1 MKHKAILS
9 ALIMATS
16 LFSLPGLAD
25 TATPQPGVTPQ
36 RGGTLNFL
44 AEPEPPVLTSLVST
58 SGAVMKVNAKVI
70 EGLLDYDFNM
80 NPVPQLATSW
90 SVSPDGK
97 EYTFHLR
104 QGVKWHDGKDFTS
117 ADVAFSIL
125 TVKQYNS
132 RGKGTFANVTEVKTP
147 DPYTAII
154 ELSQP
159 APYLLSAFSANEAP
173 IVPRHLYEGTNILSN
188 PHNTAPVGTGPFV
201 FKAWVRGSHIL
212 YERNP
217 NYWDQPKPYIDR
229 LVVKII
235 PDAATRTIALE
246 TGALDL
252 GSDTPIPMSE
262 MERIKKNPKL
272 GIETR
277 GYGYSPTQTRIEF
290 NLDNPYLKNLKVR
303 QAIAHS
309 INLDVL
315 KKVVWYGYASN
326 SPTGITPELTQFH
339 DSTPSPYN
347 FDIAKANKLLDEAGF
362 PRQANGIRFQL
373 VHDFM
378 PYGDSFKRVA
388 EYLKSALAKVGI
400 DVTIRSQ
407 DFATFVKRVY
417 TDRDFDFNNGSI
429 SNLFDPAVGVQRL
442 YWSKTYSPGVPFG
455 NGSHYSNPE
464 VDRLLEQAAVETDPA
479 KRVELYKQFQHII
492 ATEIPDLNLLQIN
505 RLTIYNKHVH
515 GFINGIQG
523 VNGSLADVW
532 IEQ

>member
-1 MKHKAILS
+1 MRKSILLPV
-9 ALIMATS
+9 LILAS
-16 LFSLPGLAD
+16 SVFSIPGQA
-25 TATPQPGVTPQ
+25 AEATPQ

-70 EGLLDYDFNM
+70 EGLLTYDFNM
-80 NPVPQLATSW
+80 QPIPQLATSW
-90 SVSPDGK
+90 AVSPDGK
-97 EYTFHLR
+97 QYTFHLR
-104 QGVKWHDGKDFTS
+104 KGVKWHDGQDFTS

-132 RGKGTFANVTEVKTP
+132 RAQGTFANVTEVKTP
-147 DPYTAII
+147 DPYTAIL
-154 ELSQP
+154 ELSKP

-173 IVPRHLYEGTNILSN
+173 MVPKHLYEGTDIMTN
-188 PHNTAPVGTGPFV
+188 PHNTAPIGTGPFI
-201 FKAWVRGSHIL
+201 FKEWVRGSHIL
-212 YERNP
+212 YVRNP
-217 NYWDQPKPYIDR
+217 NYWDKPKPYVDQ

-252 GSDTPIPMSE
+252 GSDSPVPLSE
-262 MERIKKNPKL
+262 IDRIKKNSKL

-309 INLDVL
+309 INIDVL
-315 KKVVWYGYASN
+315 KNVVWYGYAVK
-326 SPTGITPELTQFH
+326 SPTPITPELAAFH
-339 DSTPSPYN
+339 DNTPSPYA
-347 FDIAKANKLLDEAGF
+347 FDIAKANALLDEAGF
-362 PRQANGIRFQL
+362 PRQANGIRFKL
-373 VHDFM
+373 VHDYM

-388 EYLKSALAKVGI
+388 EYIKSSLAKVGI
-400 DVTIRSQ
+400 EVTIRSQ
-407 DFATFVKRVY
+407 DFATFIKRVY
-417 TDRDFDFNNGSI
+417 TDRDFDFDNGSI

-442 YWSKTYSPGVPFG
+442 YWSKTYKPGVPFG

-464 VDRLLEQAAVETDPA
+464 VDRLLEQAAIETDPA
-479 KRVELYKQFQHII
+479 KRVEMYQQFQRII
-492 ATEIPDLNLLQIN
+492 ATDIPDLNLLQIN
-505 RLTIYNKHVH
+505 RQTIYNKRVH
-515 GFINGIQG
+515 NFLTDIQG

-532 IEQ
+532 LEQ

>member
-1 MKHKAILS
+1 
-9 ALIMATS
+9 
-16 LFSLPGLAD
+16 
-25 TATPQPGVTPQ
+25 
-36 RGGTLNFL
+36 
-44 AEPEPPVLTSLVST
+44 
-58 SGAVMKVNAKVI
+58 MKVNDKVI

-90 SVSPDGK
+90 LVSPDGK

-173 IVPRHLYEGTNILSN
+173 MVPKHLYEGTNILSN
-188 PHNTAPVGTGPFV
+188 PHNTAPIGTGPFV
-201 FKAWVRGSHIL
+201 FKEWVRGSHIL

-252 GSDTPIPMSE
+252 GNDTPIPMSE
-262 MERIKKNPKL
+262 IERIKKNPKL

-277 GYGYSPTQTRIEF
+277 VYGYSPTQTRIEF

-417 TDRDFDFNNGSI
+417 TDRNFDFNNGSI

-464 VDRLLEQAAVETDPA
+464 VERLLEQAAVETDQA
-479 KRVELYKQFQHII
+479 KRVELYKQFQRII